1 MLSATEISKQKVVIT
16 GGAGFIGSQLGA
28 ELNRRGYEVVLL
40 DNMSFGHLDNLIVD
54 GKTFGQLVVKD
65 IRDLDLKTVFI
76 GAHTV
81 FHFAGVAALPV
92 CQSEPQYAYDVNVS
106 GTANVLEAAR
116 LSGVSRVIFSSTSAV
131 YENSTHDG
139 DSYKETDFIQPDLIY
154 SMTKA
159 ASEELC
165 KAYAKNYNMDIIICR
180 FFNVYGPHQDFRRKS
195 PPFTSYVARELV
207 LDRKP
212 TLFNQTDA
220 KRDYIYSADLISL
233 ILKMW
238 ESKETFRADIFNIS
252 TGIGWSVPELYS
264 KLCTI
269 ADKKILANY
278 NDPTLFWDKYKTLG
292 NAPYT
297 LNPSRITKE
306 VHKYCVGNAD
316 KTRKIFNWEPHVTI
330 DQGLLE
336 VYEYTQRHC
345 NSMC

>member
-1 MLSATEISKQKVVIT
+1 MSSDTESPKRKIVIT
-16 GGAGFIGSQLGA
+16 GGAGFIGSQLGS
-28 ELNRRGYEVVLL
+28 ELHRRGHEVILL

-65 IRDLDLKTVFI
+65 IRDPDLKTVFT

-131 YENSTHDG
+131 YENNTHEVDT
-139 DSYKETDFIQPDLIY
+139 YKETDSIQPDLIY

-159 ASEELC
+159 ASEDVC
-165 KAYAKNYNMDIIICR
+165 KAYSKNYNMDIIICR

-195 PPFTSYVARELV
+195 PPFTSYVARELA
-207 LDRKP
+207 LDRQP

-220 KRDYIYSADLISL
+220 KRDYIYSSDLISL
-233 ILKMW
+233 MLKMW
-238 ESKETFRADIFNIS
+238 ASTDAFHAEIFNIS
-252 TGIGWSVPELYS
+252 TGMGWSVPELYS

-269 ADKKILANY
+269 ADKNISANY
-278 NDPTLFWDKYKTLG
+278 KDPTLFWDKYKTLTD
-292 NAPYT
+292 APYS
-297 LNPSRITKE
+297 LDPNRITKE
-306 VHKYCVGNAD
+306 VHKNCVGDATKAR
-316 KTRKIFNWEPHVTI
+316 KTFNWEPQVTI
-330 DQGLLE
+330 DRGLFE
-336 VYEYTQRHC
+336 VYKYTQDHSNC
-345 NSMC
+345 ID